1 VSGVGQAWREWG
13 LVVAV
18 AAALLPLAAV
28 AVWAL
33 TRWRRRRGAP
43 RGPALRRSLAEVGAV
58 VGTAPWLWMVL
69 APRPG
74 ASRVAL
80 VPLRDLADVLA
91 GAPGVALAQVG
102 GNLLVF
108 AALGFFAPIR
118 LPALAG
124 SVRLLALGAA
134 GSLAV
139 EAAQYVLDLGRV
151 SAVDDVLLNAA
162 GAALGGLA
170 SRRWWAG
177 RAANWPPDHP
187 AKRPGRR
194 PVVDS
199 PATIRQPTGDATGR
213 SSPVP

>member
-1 VSGVGQAWREWG
+1 VSGVGEAWREWG
-13 LVVAV
+13 TVVAV
-18 AAALLPLAAV
+18 AAALLPLAGL

-33 TRWRRRRGAP
+33 TRWRRHRGVPHVLAF
-43 RGPALRRSLAEVGAV
+43 RRSLAEVGAV

-69 APRPG
+69 TPRPG
-74 ASRVAL
+74 PSRLAP
-80 VPLRDLADVLA
+80 VPLRDLADVVT

-108 AALGFFAPIR
+108 AALGFCAPIR

-124 SVRLLALGAA
+124 PLRLLAVGVA

-139 EAAQYVLDLGRV
+139 EAAQFVFDLGRV

-162 GAALGGLA
+162 GAVLGGLA
-170 SRRWWAG
+170 SRRWWAHRPASRPAG
-177 RAANWPPDHP
+177 PAADHK
-187 AKRPGRR
+187 ADQTGNRPGNR

-199 PATIRQPTGDATGR
+199 ATTI
-213 SSPVP
+213 